1 MGVALTVTLFDFSAN
16 DFSRQFECSGFSAK
30 AFVNRCIHGD
40 HLGKRTGGFSGD

>member
-30 AFVNRCIHGD
+30 AFVNRCMEII
-40 HLGKRTGGFSGD
+40 